1 MCQALY
7 SLFISKV
14 VRLPC
19 IRNYA
24 VMKLL
29 QLFLYCSLDFLSGDL
44 KSLIDDILGQDGFIC
59 DDFGWWSRFNKSSNG
74 VNDVDIGHVEIME
87 FVGTNNQVA
96 PSHGASI
103 EYFVIVVDVGSIP

>member
-1 MCQALY
+1 M
-7 SLFISKV
+7 FISEV
-14 VRLPC
+14 VRLLWFD
-19 IRNYA
+19 NSA
-24 VMKLL
+24 VVKLL
-29 QLFLYCSLDFLSGDL
+29 QLFSQCSLDFLSEYL
-44 KSLIDDILGQDGFIC
+44 KSLLDDILGQDGFIY